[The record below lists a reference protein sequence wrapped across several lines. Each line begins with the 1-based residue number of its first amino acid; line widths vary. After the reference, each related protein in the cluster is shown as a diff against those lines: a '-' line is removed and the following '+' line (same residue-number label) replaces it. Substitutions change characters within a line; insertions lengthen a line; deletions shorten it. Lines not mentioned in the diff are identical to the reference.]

1 MIARRPAAVP
11 WRHVPR
17 LLLGPMLRHVGP
29 DNATI
34 WVETDGPCEVEVL
47 GRRAPTFQVAGH
59 HYALVVLHDLAPGTC
74 TAYEVR
80 LDGAPVWP
88 EAGSPFP
95 PSVIR
100 VPAADKPVHLAFGS
114 CRVAVP
120 HDPPWSLTKD
130 ADPRGREVD
139 ALVAL
144 THRVAAQ
151 DPADRPDLLLLVGDQ
166 VYADEASPRTR
177 ERIAARRG
185 EGRPGGPEVGGVAD
199 FEEYTW
205 LYHESWRDPAVRWL
219 LSTLASAMIFDD
231 HDVHDDWNTSQA
243 WVDEIRRRPWWPARI
258 EGAYMTY
265 WLYQHLGNL
274 SPAELAEDGLWQR
287 VKEGGEQTEAVR
299 RLAQTA
305 HEEVATTRWSFR
317 RDLGSTRLVVLDSRA
332 GRILDEGGRQM
343 LSDGEWRWVE
353 EQLDPCE
360 YEHLVLATSLPWL
373 LAPALHH
380 LETWNERV
388 CGGAWGRTAARAGEK
403 LRQGLDLEH
412 WSAFNGSF
420 DRLTDLLAEIGS
432 GARGPAPKTISVLS
446 GDVHHAYV
454 AEASFPRDHVTSK
467 VAQAVCS
474 PLRNPLDR
482 RERRAL
488 RAAVSRPA
496 AAVTRALAR
505 AAGVPPERVAWRFAG
520 EPTFDNQVAFLDL
533 GDHGARVAIAKTVPE
548 DWREPRLH
556 ESFVWTTA
564 DGVTRR

>member
-1 MIARRPAAVP
+1 MPE
-11 WRHVPR
+11 

-34 WVETDGPCEVEVL
+34 WVETDVPCEVEVL
-47 GRRAPTFQVAGH
+47 GRRAPTLTVAGH
-59 HYALVVLHDLAPGTC
+59 HYALVVLHDLEPGSC
-74 TAYEVR
+74 TPYEVH
-80 LDGAPVWP
+80 LDGERAWP
-88 EAGSPFP
+88 EADSPYG

-100 VPAADKPVHLAFGS
+100 IPEADKPVHLAFGS

-120 HDPPWSLTKD
+120 HDRPWSLTKD

-144 THRVAAQ
+144 TRRLAGQA
-151 DPADRPDLLLLVGDQ
+151 PADRPDLLLLVGDQ
-166 VYADEASPRTR
+166 VYADEASPQTR

-185 EGRPGGPEVGGVAD
+185 EGGPGQPEPGGVMD

-205 LYHESWRDPAVRWL
+205 LYHEAWRDPAVRWL
-219 LSTLASAMIFDD
+219 LSTMASAMIFDD

-243 WVDEIRRRPWWPARI
+243 WVDDIRREPWWPERI

-274 SPAELAEDGLWQR
+274 SPAELETDETWQR
-287 VKEGGEQTEAVR
+287 VRVGGEQTEALR
-299 RLAQTA
+299 ALARTA

-332 GRILDEGGRQM
+332 GRILAEQGRHM
-343 LSDGEWRWVE
+343 LSEGEWRWVE
-353 EQLDPCE
+353 DQLHPCE
-360 YEHLVLATSLPWL
+360 YEHLVVATSLPWL

-380 LETWNERV
+380 LEAWNERV
-388 CGGAWGRTAARAGEK
+388 CAGAWGARAAKVGER

-412 WSAFNGSF
+412 WAAFNRDF
-420 DRLTDLLAEIGS
+420 DRLTDVLAQIGA
-432 GARGPAPKTISVLS
+432 GRRGPAPRTISVLS

-454 AEASFPRDHVTSK
+454 AEATFPGAGVTSK
-467 VAQAVCS
+467 VVQAVCS
-474 PLRNPLDR
+474 PIRNPLDK

-505 AAGVPPERVAWRFAG
+505 AAGVPPERVAWRFVD
-520 EPTFDNQVAFLDL
+520 EPTFDNQVAFLHLEDA
-533 GDHGARVAIAKTVPE
+533 GARVEIEKTVPQ
-548 DWREPRLH
+548 DWEAPRLH
-556 ESFVWTTA
+556 EGLAWSSA

>member
-1 MIARRPAAVP
+1 
-11 WRHVPR
+11 
-17 LLLGPMLRHVGP
+17 MLRHVGP
-29 DNATI
+29 DNATV
-34 WVETDGPCEVEVL
+34 WVETDAPCEVEVL
-47 GRRAPTFQVAGH
+47 GRRAPTFTVAGH
-59 HYALVVLHDLAPGTC
+59 HYALVVLHDLRAGT
-74 TAYEVR
+74 TTPYEVR
-80 LDGAPVWP
+80 LDGQRVWP
-88 EAGSPFP
+88 EEGSPFP

-100 VPAADKPVHLAFGS
+100 VPASDKPVHLAFGS

-120 HDPPWSLTKD
+120 HDPPWVLTKD

-144 THRVAAQ
+144 TERIAAQ

-166 VYADEASPRTR
+166 VYADEASPQTR

-185 EGRPGGPEVGGVAD
+185 EGGPGQPAPGGVAD

-219 LSTLASAMIFDD
+219 LSTMASAMIFDD

-243 WVDEIRRRPWWPARI
+243 WVEHIRRQPWWQARI

-274 SPAELAEDGLWQR
+274 SPAELAEDELWQR
-287 VKEGGEQTEAVR
+287 IRAGGEQTEAVR
-299 RLAQTA
+299 GLARTA

-332 GRILDEGGRQM
+332 GRILGEGGRQM

-353 EQLDPCE
+353 EQLDPCA
-360 YEHLVLATSLPWL
+360 YEHLVIATSLPWL
-373 LAPALHH
+373 LAPGLHY
-380 LETWNERV
+380 LEAWNERV
-388 CGGAWGRTAARAGEK
+388 CGGAWGRAAARAGEK

-412 WSAFNGSF
+412 WAAFNGCF

-432 GARGPAPKTISVLS
+432 GARGPAPRTISVLS

-454 AEASFPRDHVTSK
+454 AEASFSRPGVTAHV
-467 VAQAVCS
+467 VQAVCS

-488 RAAVSRPA
+488 RASVSRPA

-505 AAGVPPERVAWRFAG
+505 AAGVPPERVAWRFVDA
-520 EPTFDNQVAFLDL
+520 PTFDNQVAFLDL
-533 GDHGARVAIAKTVPE
+533 GDAGARVAIAKTVPQ
-548 DWREPRLH
+548 DWRAPRLH
-556 ESFVWTTA
+556 EGFVWTSA
-564 DGVTRR
+564 EGVTRR